1 MRSLH
6 TTVCVRD
13 AFRLRTSRDMN
24 DYYASY
30 FVIVVAILPTCAAHS
45 LAKQNIKKKKLK
57 LYTKKM
63 NEKE

>member
-1 MRSLH
+1 
-6 TTVCVRD
+6 
-13 AFRLRTSRDMN
+13 MN

-30 FVIVVAILPTCAAHS
+30 FVIVVAIADVRRTLIRKT
-45 LAKQNIKKKKLK
+45 KKKFKKKKLK